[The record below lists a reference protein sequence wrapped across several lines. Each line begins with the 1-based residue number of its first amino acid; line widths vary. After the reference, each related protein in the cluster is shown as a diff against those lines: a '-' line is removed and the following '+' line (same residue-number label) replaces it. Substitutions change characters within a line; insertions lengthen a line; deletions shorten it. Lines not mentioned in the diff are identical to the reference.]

1 VSTVLR
7 GTCLMVD
14 ADHPLYKSGAWM
26 VETIGPMQV
35 TEQAV
40 WNDDLSYVD
49 SCTWFGFV
57 DMVKKFAGELPSE
70 NLNCILHLRGK
81 GWECFYC
88 MEVNNSFANKMHV
101 LAKIDD
107 ELLELQCKLAY
118 FTE

>member
-57 DMVKKFAGELPSE
+57 DMVKKFAGELPRERVGSVFTAWRSTIR
-70 NLNCILHLRGK
+70 LPTS
-81 GWECFYC
+81 C
-88 MEVNNSFANKMHV
+88 MYLPK
-101 LAKIDD
+101 
-107 ELLELQCKLAY
+107 
-118 FTE
+118 

>member
-26 VETIGPMQV
+26 VETIGPM
-35 TEQAV
+35 
-40 WNDDLSYVD
+40 
-49 SCTWFGFV
+49 
-57 DMVKKFAGELPSE
+57 FAGELPSE

-88 MEVNNSFANKMHV
+88 MEVNNSFANKLHV